1 MEFLDPRTEEWTN
14 YITVECSKDSSDVSE
29 AKDEDMVSSSHAKA
43 KLGER
48 VEPDSHQEHHET
60 EENNHKNGTEE
71 SL

>member
-48 VEPDSHQEHHET
+48 EHHET

>member
-48 VEPDSHQEHHET
+48 VEDEPDHET

>member
-1 MEFLDPRTEEWTN
+1 
-14 YITVECSKDSSDVSE
+14 
-29 AKDEDMVSSSHAKA
+29 MVSSSHAKA

-48 VEPDSHQEHHET
+48 VEDEPDSHQEHHET